1 MSSSSVDNV
10 RFGYLKNTYLN
21 YTFLIGVE
29 KNNDDARRNYFS
41 SNFHDLIGEILNLHQ
56 VHHRSDQD

>member
-41 SNFHDLIGEILNLHQ
+41 SNFHGGNSELTSGPSSKRPRLE
-56 VHHRSDQD
+56 